1 MLVLS
6 PALIMGVY
14 LGAGDPHWRQWIGG
28 AIFGSAVTLW
38 AWVRDTPP
46 YYVENWQRGYE
57 GESRTAEVLT
67 SLPDGWRIWHDVPAA
82 NGNYDHIVLGPGGL
96 FVLDSKYLR
105 GELRVGPKGPVV
117 HRSLDDDAKSELRGM
132 APQLK
137 ARAVA
142 LRSYLRETTRF
153 TEYVHAVVVTWSA
166 FPQLEVA
173 HDRCSYLAG
182 PELVEWLRNQPQR
195 FAPAHMVLLARAI
208 DDLSALQAAN
218 AA

>member
-1 MLVLS
+1 MLVLA

-14 LGAGDPHWRQWIGG
+14 LGAHDPHWRQWIGG
-28 AIFGSAVTLW
+28 AVFGSAVTLW

-57 GESRTAEVLT
+57 GESRTADALT

-105 GELRVGPKGPVV
+105 GELRVGSRGPALY
-117 HRSLDDDAKSELRGM
+117 RSLDEDAKTDLRGI
-132 APQLK
+132 AHPVT
-137 ARAVA
+137 ARAAA
-142 LRSYLRETTRF
+142 LSSYLRETTRF
-153 TEYVHAVVVTWSA
+153 TQYVHAVVVTWSS
-166 FPQLEVA
+166 FPQQQVV

-182 PELVEWLRNQPQR
+182 PELVEWVRDQPQR
-195 FAPAHMVLLARAI
+195 FAPAHTVRLAAAI
-208 DDLSALQAAN
+208 DDLITLPAAN